1 MSAPYFKINGTDILR
16 FVQEDGM
23 EWSRNDLDNA
33 EAGRT
38 MDGTMH
44 RGRVAIKYKVN
55 IRCLKLYRSEVLML
69 MNLILPEFVTV
80 ETNMH
85 PLYES
90 CVAQF
95 YSNNVPSTVTT
106 ADPETGESLWSGIS
120 FPLVER

>member
-38 MDGTMH
+38 MDGAMH
-44 RGRVAIKYKVN
+44 RGRIAIKYKVN
-55 IRCLKLYRSEVLML
+55 IRCLKLYRSEVLTL

-85 PLYES
+85 PLY
-90 CVAQF
+90 
-95 YSNNVPSTVTT
+95 VPSTVTT

-120 FPLVER
+120 FPLVEQ